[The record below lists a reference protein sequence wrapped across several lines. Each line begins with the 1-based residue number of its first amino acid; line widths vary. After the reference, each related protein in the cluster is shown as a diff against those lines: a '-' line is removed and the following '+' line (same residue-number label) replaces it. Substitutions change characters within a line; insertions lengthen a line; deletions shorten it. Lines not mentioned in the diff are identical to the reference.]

1 MRLNWVRLSW
11 WSGFCLTLKSTL
23 DKSYLL
29 ERWNWVGQSYWEDL
43 SCKSVCNADPSNG
56 RCEGMKYPRK
66 DNFLHFLEDFD
77 MFADICILS
86 ALSKFLNWS
95 FVFFLFLSLIKSP
108 NIFWFWSIMAWF
120 YDSKDIKRDWPQ
132 ILHILF
138 AEPPIRNFCQHCS
151 FCLSG
156 DFLENIWSIS
166 SYILQIFY
174 CWQDIAGPNRNPFSW
189 MDTVFPFDSIL
200 HINEYLRKPVPGRT
214 TFCFSPTRPIHCYF
228 LVKILWREISKKKNE
243 TIFLRNH
250 FLKWNIKRI

>member
-77 MFADICILS
+77 MFANICILS

-138 AEPPIRNFCQHCS
+138 AEPPIRKLLSALQLLS
-151 FCLSG
+151 FWRL
-156 DFLENIWSIS
+156 
-166 SYILQIFY
+166 
-174 CWQDIAGPNRNPFSW
+174 PR
-189 MDTVFPFDSIL
+189 
-200 HINEYLRKPVPGRT
+200 EYLINILIYFTNILLLAR
-214 TFCFSPTRPIHCYF
+214 HCRA
-228 LVKILWREISKKKNE
+228 K
-243 TIFLRNH
+243 
-250 FLKWNIKRI
+250 